1 MSGQA
6 EVIVATNA
14 FGMGVDKA
22 DVRFVYHYD
31 VSDSLDSYYQEIG
44 RAGRDG
50 EKAEA
55 VLFFRQE
62 DLGVQKFRAG
72 EGKLEQEQIEQVA
85 DVISDQKGPVEPE
98 EIADK
103 TNLSERKLATVIH
116 RLEDVGA
123 LEVSPTGEVRLA
135 EQTDITE
142 AAEAAA
148 EEQEHRKD
156 IRKERLRQ
164 MQEYADISACRREHL
179 LRYFGDEF
187 NAPCNNCDNCE
198 AATPGIQV
206 DPSVGT
212 RREVA

>member
-1 MSGQA
+1 MAGEA
-6 EVIVATNA
+6 DVIVATNA
-14 FGMGVDKA
+14 FGMGIDKA
-22 DVRFVYHYD
+22 EVRFVYHFD

-62 DLGVQKFRAG
+62 DMGVQKFHSSA
-72 EGKLEQEQIEQVA
+72 GKLNVQDVERVANVIADQE
-85 DVISDQKGPVEPE
+85 GPVELE
-98 EIADK
+98 EV
-103 TNLSERKLATVIH
+103 TEEMNLSERKLTSVIH

-123 LEVSPTGEVRLA
+123 LEILPTGEVQIA
-135 EQTDITE
+135 EEASVAE
-142 AAEAAA
+142 AARAAA
-148 EEQEHRKD
+148 EEQERRKEM
-156 IRKERLRQ
+156 KQERLRQ
-164 MQEYADISACRREHL
+164 MQEYADISSCRREHL

-187 NAPCNNCDNCE
+187 TGPCHNCDNCE
-198 AATPGIQV
+198 AGAPGIKV